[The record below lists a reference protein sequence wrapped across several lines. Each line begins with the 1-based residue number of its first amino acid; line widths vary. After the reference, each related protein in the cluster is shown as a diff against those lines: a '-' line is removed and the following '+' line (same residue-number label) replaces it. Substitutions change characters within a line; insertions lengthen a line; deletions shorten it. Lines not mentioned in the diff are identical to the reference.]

1 MRKNLF
7 LIASLFMLV
16 LVVAGCGEGENE
28 KNANVPTGDNE
39 NAVIEE
45 KAIEPE
51 KVLIEG
57 AGERI
62 LELTEGLSY
71 FTIVESIEVYQQG
84 DETWAVV
91 KTGEIKDY
99 DDGGWSE
106 EIARLTILNA
116 YGNVIY
122 LDKVLVVNAD
132 NIQVASMWNWLSKE

>member
-1 MRKNLF
+1 
-7 LIASLFMLV
+7 MLV